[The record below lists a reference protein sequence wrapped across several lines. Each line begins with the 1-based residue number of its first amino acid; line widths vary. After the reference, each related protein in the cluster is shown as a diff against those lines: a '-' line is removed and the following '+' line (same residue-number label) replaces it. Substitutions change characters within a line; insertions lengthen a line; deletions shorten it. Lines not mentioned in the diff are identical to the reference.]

1 MKSRPELNAAIYWLI
16 KVIQRYIISCQSL
29 THTSLTIYAEI
40 CNIVLTLVAII
51 EIFGWSFCIQTEA
64 IAITYAC

>member
-1 MKSRPELNAAIYWLI
+1 MKSRPELNAAIYRLI

-40 CNIVLTLVAII
+40 HNIVLTLVAII
-51 EIFGWSFCIQTEA
+51 EIFG
-64 IAITYAC
+64 